1 MQVKKYGK
9 DNDLIERIKKSKDFE
24 LVRDKID
31 EMLEPSKFIGRSKE
45 QVEEFI
51 SEDIDPI
58 LQKYDI
64 SKEAKELNV

>member
-24 LVRDKID
+24 SVSDKID

-64 SKEAKELNV
+64 SKDSKELNV